1 MNDLRIDPETVVWSL
16 PEAER
21 LDALRT
27 RPLLV
32 LMHGYGSF
40 EGDLIQLAA
49 GLPERFVFASPRAP
63 LVAPAPIE
71 NGFSWFP
78 LTQPGNPN
86 PADLDRSAAAV
97 LAWLDEL
104 DAGVQ
109 GGLGE
114 IALLGFSQGGA
125 MMTTL
130 FRHRP
135 DRFAAGVNCSGFSVH
150 RELPGD
156 ARLLERRPPIFWGR
170 DTADPII
177 TQEAIARTAEWL
189 PAHSSLTERLYPGI
203 AHSISGEEL
212 RDIAAFLAEH
222 VPGAAA
228 ASA

>member
-1 MNDLRIDPETVVWSL
+1 MTDLRIDPETVVWSL

-21 LDALRT
+21 LEALRT

-49 GLPERFVFASPRAP
+49 GLPEGFVFASPRAP

-71 NGFSWFP
+71 NGYSWFP
-78 LTQPGNPN
+78 LTTPGNPN

-97 LAWLDEL
+97 LTWLDTL
-104 DAGVQ
+104 DARVD

-150 RELPGD
+150 PELPGD
-156 ARLLERRPPIFWGR
+156 ARLRERRPPVFWGR
-170 DTADPII
+170 DEQDPII
-177 TQEAIARTAEWL
+177 TPAAIARTAAWL
-189 PAHSSLTERLYPGI
+189 PEHSTLTERLYPGI
-203 AHSISGEEL
+203 AHSISAQEL
-212 RDIAAFLAEH
+212 GDIAAFLSEH
-222 VPGAAA
+222 VPGA
-228 ASA
+228 SAPVA